1 MDRKVAIIVNSSG
14 NGILDSLK
22 DKIFQTFF
30 TTKPTGHKTGPGL
43 SLVYNILKANAG
55 EFKVTS
61 IKKEGIIFSLL
72 LLV

>member
-1 MDRKVAIIVNSSG
+1 MDRKVSIIVNHSG

-30 TTKPTGHKTGPGL
+30 TTKPTGHITGPWL

-72 LLV
+72 LPV